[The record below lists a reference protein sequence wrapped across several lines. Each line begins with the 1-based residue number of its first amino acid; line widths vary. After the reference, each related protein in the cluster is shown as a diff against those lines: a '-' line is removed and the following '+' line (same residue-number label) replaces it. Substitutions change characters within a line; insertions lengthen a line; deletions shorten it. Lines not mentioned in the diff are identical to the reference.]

1 MAVIPGNLPAYWQ
14 GEPVIA
20 ERLGSQSPHGANFSA
35 DGNSR
40 ATMTYIIDGYGVDAQ
55 STNPL
60 VRFCQEA
67 LGTVNINSANGALIR
82 TPPMAHPQYRW
93 LYADKIS
100 SIRGIGLLRQDQ
112 DDPSSA
118 LVAFQTQATN
128 SFQLTAPYFGIY
140 SKYEVTVEFGPRP
153 YLALGDDAMNLLAQP
168 FPEIYKITG
177 NGAIYYNDN
186 GQQVNVV
193 GNPYRE
199 NIRYTT
205 FTSET
210 SAEYLTL
217 KGGTYKFSSDFDGTN
232 PTGSVNINN
241 VEIPGFYG
249 KTLIPKTTLKMTWFD
264 VPYNFVNPIDA
275 ASTNIYSGLGRVN
288 QNIFYGYAPGKL
300 LYAGFSYTQKMKNQ
314 FTRDIDDYLNANIL
328 NSQNLNEI
336 LLADITFNF
345 LFLPFNSYSK
355 NGGPYPSSPKGVLN
369 PNNLSYVNAGHNL
382 AQANANLKYYPV
394 VANDLT
400 GAKAPPL
407 SQRKKPPYL
416 SYPFELMFNGK
427 PYIMESTSPI

>member
-14 GEPVIA
+14 GEPVIS
-20 ERLGSQSPHGANFSA
+20 ERIGSQSPNGANFSS

-55 STNPL
+55 SSNPL

-67 LGTVNINSANGALIR
+67 LGTTSINGDNGALIR

-112 DDPSSA
+112 NDPSSE
-118 LVAFQTQATN
+118 LIGFQTLATQ

-140 SKYEVTVEFGPRP
+140 AKYEVTVEFGAKP
-153 YLALGDDAMNLLAQP
+153 YLALGDDAMNALSGA
-168 FPEIYKITG
+168 FPDIYKITG
-177 NGAIYYNDN
+177 AGAIYYNDN
-186 GQQVNVV
+186 GQSQNVI

-199 NIRYTT
+199 YIRYTT
-205 FTSET
+205 FISET

-217 KGGTYKFSSDFDGTN
+217 KGGSYKFSSDFNGN
-232 PTGSVNINN
+232 PTGSLNIND

-264 VPYNFVNPIDA
+264 VPYNFVNPTDP

-288 QNIFYGYAPGKL
+288 QNNFFGYAPGKL

-314 FTRDIDDYLNANIL
+314 FTRDIDDYLTSNIL
-328 NSQNLNEI
+328 NSQSLNEI

-355 NGGPYPSSPKGVLN
+355 NGGPYPAQSKGVIN
-369 PNNLSYVNAGHNL
+369 PQNLSYVNAGHNL

-394 VANDLT
+394 ISKDLT
-400 GAKAPPL
+400 GAKAPPE

-416 SYPFELMFNGK
+416 SYPFELMFNAK